1 MHFNDTPI
9 LIVKG
14 LPISPFSMII
24 AALNS
29 KYSVQKWWDYMLQP
43 LLPMVT
49 FRNSTYKTKMHLAF
63 VQEKSHWIRLQL
75 AFLYVFSW
83 VYSVYSFDGLICA
96 NSTGKKLKAFSRLT
110 VEIHEVVRI
119 LFNHI
124 TKTFW
129 LFEWPKK
136 VQESWATTN

>member
-1 MHFNDTPI
+1 MHFNDTAI
-9 LIVKG
+9 LIKG
-14 LPISPFSMII
+14 LPISPFSIII
-24 AALNS
+24 AALNI

-43 LLPMVT
+43 LLQMVN
-49 FRNSTYKTKMHLAF
+49 FRNKVKMHLAF
-63 VQEKSHWIRLQL
+63 IKEISHWIRLQL
-75 AFLYVFSW
+75 AFLWVFFVSIQC
-83 VYSVYSFDGLICA
+83 VYSFDGLICA

-110 VEIHEVVRI
+110 AEIHEVVRI

-136 VQESWATTN
+136 VQESWADTN

>member
-1 MHFNDTPI
+1 M
-9 LIVKG
+9 
-14 LPISPFSMII
+14 PISPFSIII

-43 LLPMVT
+43 LLQMVN
-49 FRNSTYKTKMHLAF
+49 FRNTYIILINQKCTLLLSRKYPIGSDCSWLFFTFFREYTVCTLLMDWY
-63 VQEKSHWIRLQL
+63 VQTAL
-75 AFLYVFSW
+75 
-83 VYSVYSFDGLICA
+83 
-96 NSTGKKLKAFSRLT
+96 GKKLKAFSRLT